1 MRDLDHRVVGGCV
14 IQGPAEAPAEESRN
28 LTAVAHAVSGEERA
42 RAHGHSSGVLWLT
55 GLSGSGKST
64 LAMALERQLFDR
76 GYGVYVL
83 DGDNVRGG
91 LCRDLGFSAADRT
104 ENIRRVAETARLFA
118 DAGLVVISAFISPTR
133 EDRRRAR
140 EIVGRGFREIHIKA
154 ALEVCESRDP
164 KGLYAKARAGRIAAF
179 TGISAPYEE
188 PDAPD
193 LTVDTANLSVPRSL
207 ARLTR
212 YVEDRFG
219 REASLVATG

>member
-1 MRDLDHRVVGGCV
+1 MRDLDHRVVGGYV
-14 IQGPAEAPAEESRN
+14 VQGPAEASRN
-28 LTAVAHAVSGEERA
+28 LTAIAHAVGGEERA
-42 RAHGHSSGVLWLT
+42 RAYGHGAGVLWLT

-91 LCRDLGFSAADRT
+91 LCRDLGFSAADRA

-118 DAGLVVISAFISPTR
+118 DAGFVVISAFISPSR
-133 EDRRRAR
+133 EDRQRAR
-140 EIVGRGFREIHIKA
+140 EIVGPGFHEIHVKA
-154 ALEVCESRDP
+154 GLEVCEARDP
-164 KGLYAKARAGRIAAF
+164 KGLYAKARAGEIASF

-188 PDAPD
+188 PQAPD
-193 LTVDTANLSVPRSL
+193 LTVDTAALSIPQGL
-207 ARLTR
+207 ALLTR

-219 REASLVATG
+219 REAALGATG